1 MGGDA
6 GVVRIRPQPM
16 LSPTHGGSPRRLTTH
31 SADEVTPS
39 WSHGKWLYFASNR
52 GGEFQIWK
60 TSASTGESASTPAPR
75 VTRGGGFGPVESPD
89 GKYLYFG
96 KSRKKPAL
104 GRLALARGTDR
115 PGEMILESLQDWGQW
130 AIGAHGIYFFA
141 WA

>member
-60 TSASTGESASTPAPR
+60 TSASTGESASAPAPR
-75 VTRGGGFGPVESPD
+75 VT
-89 GKYLYFG
+89 LYFG

-104 GRLALARGTDR
+104 GRLALARGTD
-115 PGEMILESLQDWGQW
+115 
-130 AIGAHGIYFFA
+130 
-141 WA
+141 